1 MTTVSP
7 DPIAILLA
15 EHEVAYGR
23 FVVLEEALAALSAD
37 DPATVARA
45 LDTVRQTLA
54 FLDRDLEVHIRK
66 EEEPLFPLLKAALP
80 ADDRLIDEM
89 VAEHDQARLKRER
102 LRAALAELSAGH
114 DDVRQGRER
123 LRGALATA
131 TAGSLTAS
139 GIAALRQAARA
150 TLQTLRVHFQ
160 NEEELV
166 FPLAPQLL
174 TAEQLVAAGR
184 QMIAIDQEETQTMTS
199 HSDTEHGR
207 TRPPGVTSGS
217 PQRPPQRVAGPV
229 LTFDLTHEIEQLM
242 REPAWTAGDRNAKT
256 LVKDPDLRAV
266 LTALKAGASTDQ
278 HRVEVPA
285 VVQVLRGRVRVHL
298 PDGPVDL
305 SAGGLVALDRGIPH
319 RVEALEESAFLL
331 TLPWREETE
340 A

>member
-1 MTTVSP
+1 MTASSP

-15 EHEVAYGR
+15 EHEAAYGR
-23 FVVLEEALAALSAD
+23 FAALEEALAALSAD

-45 LDTVRQTLA
+45 LETVHRTLA
-54 FLDRDLEVHIRK
+54 FLDGDLEVHIRK
-66 EEEPLFPLLKAALP
+66 EEEPLFPLLKAALS

-89 VAEHDQARLKRER
+89 IAEHDQARLKRER

-114 DDVRQGRER
+114 DDVRQGWER

-174 TAEQLVAAGR
+174 TAEQLAEAGR

-207 TRPPGVTSGS
+207 TRPPSVTSGS
-217 PQRPPQRVAGPV
+217 PQRPPQRVAAPV
-229 LTFDLTHEIEQLM
+229 LACDLATEIARLHA
-242 REPAWTAGDRNAKT
+242 EPAWQTGDRNAKT
-256 LVKDPDLRAV
+256 LVKDPNFRVV
-266 LTALKAGASTDQ
+266 LTVLKAGAGTTP
-278 HRVEVPA
+278 HRVDAPVSL
-285 VVQVLRGRVRVHL
+285 QVLSGRLRVHL
-298 PDGPVDL
+298 PDGPQEA
-305 SAGGLVALDRGIPH
+305 AGRLLVLDRGIPH
-319 RVEALEESAFLL
+319 RVEALEESVFLL
-331 TLPWREETE
+331 TLPWHEGAR